1 MKCHLTGANITQN
14 YLEELLKQRGITDI
28 ESFLN
33 PSEDALIP
41 YNCLDN
47 IQKGVS
53 LLIDVLSKQG
63 EILLIV
69 DCDTDGVTSGAIM
82 YNYIKLCKP
91 DAKITFVMHEKKQ
104 HGLEDHIDNILN
116 GDTHYDL
123 IIQPD
128 SGSND
133 LEYHKQLDE
142 IGTKV
147 LVLDHHLLEKEVAP
161 NVVLVNNQTSIGY
174 ENKDLTG
181 AGVAYQFCRAFDSAI
196 EQNYSDEL
204 IDLAALGIIGDM
216 GSMTSLENR
225 YIVKKGLSDVKNK
238 MFEQILNKQAYSITG
253 KTSPSRQEL
262 LDKTTAISVAFYIV
276 PLINAMIRVGTFEEK
291 MRLFHAFIDGDAL
304 VPSNKRGAK
313 GTYEKVCVESVRE
326 CVNAKSKQ
334 GRILD
339 SVEESLEIKI
349 HKYDLLSNKILFI
362 RLDDKDDFPS
372 EINGLVA
379 MRCAAKYKK
388 PTIIARLN
396 KEGYD
401 RGSIRGLN
409 QSELVSFK
417 AFLESSELFEYVQ
430 GHDNAAGCSIL
441 DKNLERFHQ
450 YANETLKDVDF
461 GENYYDVDFERF
473 AADTDITDIIFAL
486 NKYNDIYGQNNSEPL
501 IYIKNINLTS
511 NDYQV
516 IGSKGDTL
524 RFTKFG
530 VTYIKFQAKDLIEQ
544 LSQHKEVQLEI
555 VGTTNINEWMGNFT
569 PQIMIKNYE
578 VRDGSLCF

>member
-33 PSEDALIP
+33 PSESSLIP

-47 IQKGVS
+47 IQKGVD
-53 LLIDVLSKQG
+53 LLMDVLSKQG

-82 YNYIKLCKP
+82 YNYIKFYKP
-91 DAKITFVMHEKKQ
+91 EAKITFVMHEKKQ

-116 GDTHYDL
+116 GDIHYDL

-147 LVLDHHLLEKEVAP
+147 LVLDHHLLEKEVAS
-161 NVVLVNNQTSIGY
+161 NVVLVNNQTSVGY

-181 AGVAYQFCRAFDSAI
+181 AGVAYQFCRAFDNVVG
-196 EQNYSDEL
+196 QNYSDEL

-291 MRLFHAFIDGDAL
+291 MRLFLAFIDGDAL

-578 VRDGSLCF
+578 VKDGSLAF